1 MAAQRPR
8 NRSPKR
14 GRPKSPQASHRRA
27 AEALRARIRSG
38 AWPSGT
44 LLPPLREL
52 AREQGVSL
60 KAIQLALAE
69 LKQEQLVKALPR
81 RRLAVVSATWP
92 GVSLERTVLVVVES
106 GLVMVPRDSLLGMLV
121 DGVIDGAA
129 ALQAPVTV
137 VHDHR
142 LRKALPEERLSGPLQ
157 GVVLL
162 GWKLSPALV
171 ARYAKLNVPVVH
183 VDSPGVEGGVHHIG
197 VDNRAG
203 VAEAM
208 ERLVALGHRRIA
220 FVQFVFSDP
229 PGVEADSLDR
239 RRAFHAMQKK
249 LGLKSA
255 TPCVFSVWHLDAQGG
270 EGLPALLN
278 ARPPF
283 TAVLCGDQGAADL
296 LVGAARKM
304 GRAVPR
310 DLSVVSFRSAHEPSP
325 ISGPRNDFREMARQ
339 GVLLLK
345 NPPRPQIR
353 QRIAPAWFDG
363 ETLAPPG
370 R

>member
-1 MAAQRPR
+1 MAEKRPAR
-8 NRSPKR
+8 RPKR
-14 GRPKSPQASHRRA
+14 GRPKSPLASHRRA
-27 AEALRARIRSG
+27 AQALRARIRSG

-44 LLPPLREL
+44 VLPPLRDL

-69 LKQEQLVKALPR
+69 LKHEQLVKALPR
-81 RRLAVVSATWP
+81 RRLAVASATWP
-92 GVSLERTVLVVVES
+92 GVSPERTVVVVVES
-106 GLVMVPRDSLLGMLV
+106 GLVMVARGSLLNTLV
-121 DGVIDGAA
+121 EGAVDGAA
-129 ALQAPVTV
+129 AIQAPVTI

-142 LRKALPEERLSGPLQ
+142 LRKTFPDERLTGPLQ

-162 GWKLSPALV
+162 GWKFSPALL
-171 ARYAKLNVPVVH
+171 ARYAKLNVPVVQ
-183 VDSPGVEGGVHHIG
+183 VDSPGVEGGVHHVG

-208 ERLVALGHRRIA
+208 ERLAALGHRRIA
-220 FVQFVFSDP
+220 YVQFVYSDP

-249 LGLKSA
+249 LGLKPA
-255 TPCVFSVWHLDAQGG
+255 NPCVYSVWHLDALGG
-270 EGLPALLN
+270 EGIPALLN

-283 TAVLCGDQGAADL
+283 TAVLCGDQGSAQL
-296 LVGAARKM
+296 LVAAARKM

-310 DLSVVSFRSAHEPSP
+310 DLSVVSFRSTHEPSP
-325 ISGPRNDFREMARQ
+325 ISGPRMDFREMARQ
-339 GVLLLK
+339 GVLLLQR
-345 NPPRPQIR
+345 PARPQIR
-353 QRIAPAWFDG
+353 QRMAPVWFAG
-363 ETLAPPG
+363 ETIAAAK